1 MKELEEEK
9 YIHNEH
15 DKLFKRILDRINEA
29 ESVIKKTLGKETEK
43 IEIET
48 VRNELTTRDYRGR
61 MVDVLYKLKDKEV
74 YFLIEHQST
83 QNTYMAYKIF
93 EYETE
98 LINRSY
104 MQNVEKSKK
113 IAKVIKVVIFTGIGD
128 WKPARSIVE
137 LQEEYGNKVKI
148 DKHYEGIGEYKLLE
162 SKDYSLKEIISKES
176 TLLGKAIIIEKAR
189 REETLIAVLDEI
201 IPDIKEDEIDEMV
214 RMIKY
219 ILVKDLGKDVA
230 NKYIK
235 ILESKIKEEGGK
247 SAMVETMRALREDR
261 KRTIMEAR
269 NTGKKAGI
277 LEGKKAGIL
286 TGKIQD
292 ARNMLKKN
300 INIDLIEEITGLKR
314 EEFI

>member
-15 DKLFKRILDRINEA
+15 DKLFKRILDRINEV
-29 ESVIKKTLGKETEK
+29 ESIIKKTLGKETEK

-113 IAKVIKVVIFTGIGD
+113 IAKVIKIVIFTGIGD

-247 SAMVETMRALREDR
+247 CAMVETMRALREDR

-277 LEGKKAGIL
+277 L

-292 ARNMLKKN
+292 AKNMLRE
-300 INIDLIEEITGLKR
+300 NIDIDIIERVTGLKR
-314 EEFI
+314 EQFI

>member
-15 DKLFKRILDRINEA
+15 DKLFKRILDRINEV
-29 ESVIKKTLGKETEK
+29 ESIIKKTLGKETEK

-113 IAKVIKVVIFTGIGD
+113 IAKVIKIVIFTGVGD
-128 WKPARSIVE
+128 WKVARSIVE

-277 LEGKKAGIL
+277 L

-292 ARNMLKKN
+292 AKNMLRE
-300 INIDLIEEITGLKR
+300 NIDIDIIERVTGLKR
-314 EEFI
+314 EQFI

>member
-15 DKLFKRILDRINEA
+15 DKLFKRILDRIDEVEN
-29 ESVIKKTLGKETEK
+29 VIKRVLEIEIGQV
-43 IEIET
+43 EIET

-104 MQNVEKSKK
+104 MPNVEKSKK
-113 IAKVIKVVIFTGIGD
+113 IAKVIKIVIFTGIGD

-247 SAMVETMRALREDR
+247 NAMVETMRALREDR

-277 LEGKKAGIL
+277 LEGEKSGIL

-292 ARNMLKKN
+292 AKNMLRE
-300 INIDLIEEITGLKR
+300 NIDIDIIERVTGLKR
-314 EEFI
+314 EQFI

>member
-15 DKLFKRILDRINEA
+15 DKLFKRILDRINEV
-29 ESVIKKTLGKETEK
+29 ESIIKKTLGKETEK

-113 IAKVIKVVIFTGIGD
+113 IAKVIKIVIFTGIGD

-277 LEGKKAGIL
+277 L

-292 ARNMLKKN
+292 AKNMLRE
-300 INIDLIEEITGLKR
+300 NIDIDIIERVTGLKR
-314 EEFI
+314 EQFI

>member
-15 DKLFKRILDRINEA
+15 DKLFKRILDRINEV
-29 ESVIKKTLGKETEK
+29 ESIIKKTLGKETEK

-113 IAKVIKVVIFTGIGD
+113 IAKVIKIVIFTGIGD

-201 IPDIKEDEIDEMV
+201 IPDIKEDEIDEMI

-247 SAMVETMRALREDR
+247 CAMVETMRALREDR

-277 LEGKKAGIL
+277 L

-300 INIDLIEEITGLKR
+300 IDIDLIEEITGLKR

>member
-15 DKLFKRILDRINEA
+15 DKLFKRILDRINEVK
-29 ESVIKKTLGKETEK
+29 SIIKKTLGKETEK

-98 LINRSY
+98 IINRSY

-113 IAKVIKVVIFTGIGD
+113 IAKVIKIVIFTGIGD

-201 IPDIKEDEIDEMV
+201 IPDIKEDEIDEMI

-219 ILVKDLGKDVA
+219 ILVKDLGKDIA

-247 SAMVETMRALREDR
+247 GAMVETMRALREDR

-300 INIDLIEEITGLKR
+300 IDIDLIEEITGLKR

>member
-113 IAKVIKVVIFTGIGD
+113 IAKVIKIVIFTGIGD

-162 SKDYSLKEIISKES
+162 SKDYSLKEIISEEG

-201 IPDIKEDEIDEMV
+201 IPDIKEDEIDEMI

-219 ILVKDLGKDVA
+219 ILVKDLGKDIA

-247 SAMVETMRALREDR
+247 GAMVETMRALREDR
-261 KRTIMEAR
+261 RRTIMEAR

-277 LEGKKAGIL
+277 LEGEKS
-286 TGKIQD
+286 GKIQD
-292 ARNMLKKN
+292 AKNMLRE
-300 INIDLIEEITGLKR
+300 NIDIDTIVRVTGLKK
-314 EEFI
+314 EDFV

>member
-15 DKLFKRILDRINEA
+15 DKLFKRILDRINEV

-93 EYETE
+93 EYEAE
-98 LINRSY
+98 IINRSY

-113 IAKVIKVVIFTGIGD
+113 IAKVIKIVIFTGVGD
-128 WKPARSIVE
+128 WKVARSIVE

-201 IPDIKEDEIDEMV
+201 IPDIKEDEIDEMI

-219 ILVKDLGKDVA
+219 ILVKDLGKDIA

-247 SAMVETMRALREDR
+247 CAMIETMRALREDR